1 MNLNNDKLKYQT
13 LCKQNDNIPLFLQYN
28 WVNTLYEHWEI
39 SLYYKG
45 DDCYAFMIFPIQK
58 KKGFTLI
65 HIPALSPFQGFFIHY
80 PPGQKTHK
88 RISFEHEVLQYF
100 INDMPKYDWLRQKL
114 PYDFKNFLPF
124 YWNDFTLYPKITY
137 ELNLISNSENEL
149 WQGLKESLRR
159 NIKKAEKQLTIE
171 ESNSISNLYQLKAER
186 KNIEPV
192 NYSLDYLNKI
202 IKAVNNN
209 YILYY
214 AKDENQS
221 IIAGV
226 LVVYDNDKAYYLLG
240 SVKESHKNSGAL
252 SLLLWKSIVK
262 CKTLGI
268 FHFNFEGSMLK
279 PIERYFRSFGAE
291 QYVYFEVE
299 KINNP
304 LLKLK
309 KKII

>member
-1 MNLNNDKLKYQT
+1 M
-13 LCKQNDNIPLFLQYN
+13 
-28 WVNTLYEHWEI
+28 
-39 SLYYKG
+39 
-45 DDCYAFMIFPIQK
+45 
-58 KKGFTLI
+58 
-65 HIPALSPFQGFFIHY
+65 
-80 PPGQKTHK
+80 
-88 RISFEHEVLQYF
+88 
-100 INDMPKYDWLRQKL
+100 
-114 PYDFKNFLPF
+114 
-124 YWNDFTLYPKITY
+124 
-137 ELNLISNSENEL
+137 NLISNSENEL